1 MYRYHLTCFLALL
14 IALQSVLV
22 IADTH
27 ELSQINSVH
36 VEPKHAHELFS
47 SKDKSHISEQKGATF
62 EQFFDDCQ
70 HCCHCHGHA
79 SLVLLNVNL
88 QMMEEKKYWAVEIL
102 WEVMN
107 HVHVQLLYWNEATK
121 IEVVEFPSKIPK
133 PLVC

>member
-27 ELSQINSVH
+27 ELSQIDSVH

-47 SKDKSHISEQKGATF
+47 SKDKSHIYEQKGATF

-79 SLVLLNVNL
+79 SLVLSNANL
-88 QMMEEKKYWAVEIL
+88 QIHSILQGKEI
-102 WEVMN
+102 VD
-107 HVHVQLLYWNEATK
+107 Y
-121 IEVVEFPSKIPK
+121 EFNYSSRHSPSLFRPPII
-133 PLVC
+133 